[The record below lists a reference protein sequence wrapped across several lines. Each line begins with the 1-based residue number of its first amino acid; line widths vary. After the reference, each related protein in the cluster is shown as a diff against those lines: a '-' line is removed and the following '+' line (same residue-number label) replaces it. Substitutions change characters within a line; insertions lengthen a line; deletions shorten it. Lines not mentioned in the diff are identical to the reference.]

1 MPVYE
6 FAGFRLDVEKR
17 LLLQHDG
24 GSVGLTPKGYE
35 TLAYLV
41 EHSGAV
47 LEKERIIQ
55 AIWPDTAV
63 EENNLTQ
70 NISLLRRV
78 LGEGRGEH
86 RFIATVPGRGY
97 QFVAPVSLVSR
108 PDADPSCAKNL
119 SIAVLPFTNN
129 STDPEYDYF
138 ADGVADE
145 LIHAL
150 SRASGVRVAARTS
163 AFSFKGKQIHVRE
176 IAAALDVAF
185 VLEGALRKSD
195 SRLRITAQLVHAA
208 GGYPLWSER
217 YEREI
222 GSLDLFDVQDEITEA
237 VMNAL
242 RSNLPGNQ
250 ISNQASGHRRA
261 AAQSPKAHELYLK
274 GRFHLFQMTGPGIQ
288 TGIRY
293 FERAIEEN
301 PGYAPAYVGL
311 AHAYRMFGLSLERPP
326 GEVGS
331 KSKTAALQAVA
342 IDETLAEA
350 HAVLAFTTFWYDWDW
365 RLAAQHFKRALA
377 LDPDSADARWMY
389 AHLHSNLVRHNEAL
403 TMVARARELDPLS
416 GLIHA
421 MEGQFLLHAGRPA
434 DAVARLKEAIEL
446 DPRSRVAHLF
456 ASSAYIELGRF
467 EDGLAEAHIA
477 HDLCLA
483 NSSARANAAY
493 ACAQSGRLSE
503 ASEILNSLVEL
514 SAKQYV
520 PAFNIALIYN
530 ALGRTDDAF
539 AWLEQAAEQRVPWL
553 VFLAVDP
560 KWKNLRDDPR
570 FQSLLGR
577 LNLPTAWLPTAGPQ
591 GS

>member
-6 FAGFRLDVEKR
+6 FAGFRLNTEKR
-17 LLLQHDG
+17 LLLERDG
-24 GSVGLTPKGYE
+24 ASVGLTPKAYE
-35 TLAYLV
+35 TLAYLL

-47 LEKERIIQ
+47 LEKDQIIR

-97 QFVAPVSLVSR
+97 QFVAPVSVIS
-108 PDADPSCAKNL
+108 PGDAGQGSVESP

-138 ADGVADE
+138 ADGLADE

-176 IAAALDVAF
+176 IAAALGVAF
-185 VLEGALRKSD
+185 VLEGAVRKSD
-195 SRLRITAQLVHAA
+195 SRLRITAQLVNAA
-208 GGYPLWSER
+208 TGSSLWSGR

-222 GSLDLFDVQDEITEA
+222 GSRDLFDVQDEITVA

-242 RSNLPGNQ
+242 RSSLPGTNTDTP
-250 ISNQASGHRRA
+250 ISGQRRG

-274 GRFHLFQMTGPGIQ
+274 GRFHLFQMTEPGIQ
-288 TGIRY
+288 SGIRY

-311 AHAYRMFGLSLERPP
+311 AHAYRMFGLSLERPA

-350 HAVLAFTTFWYDWDW
+350 HAVLAFTVLWYDWDW
-365 RLAAQHFKRALA
+365 HVAERHFKRALA
-377 LDPDSADARWMY
+377 LDPDSADTWWMC
-389 AHLHSNLVRHNEAL
+389 AHLSSNLLRHGEAL
-403 TMVARARELDPLS
+403 GMVARARELDPLS

-421 MEGQFLLHAGRPA
+421 MEGQFLLKAGRA
-434 DAVARLKEAIEL
+434 TDAVARLKEAIEL
-446 DPRSRVAHLF
+446 DPRSRVAHLM
-456 ASSAYIELGRF
+456 ASSAYIELDRF
-467 EDGLAEAHIA
+467 DEAVREARIA
-477 HDLCLA
+477 HDLCPA
-483 NSSARANAAY
+483 NSTARANTAY
-493 ACAQSGRLSE
+493 ALARAGRLSD
-503 ASEILNSLVEL
+503 ASEILSSLVEL
-514 SAKQYV
+514 AAKQYV
-520 PAFNIALIYN
+520 PTSNIALICT
-530 ALGRTDDAF
+530 ALGRTDDALT
-539 AWLEQAAEQRVPWL
+539 WLEQAQEQHDPWL
-553 VFLAVDP
+553 VFLAADP
-560 KWKNLRDDPR
+560 KWKNLRDHPR
-570 FQSLLGR
+570 YLALLRR
-577 LNLPTAWLPTAGPQ
+577 LNLPTAWPQ
-591 GS
+591 GL